1 MNTLGELLK
10 EIYQKKILFFSF
22 IFTFLL
28 IFISILAP
36 VISPYAVSEQ
46 NLILGASAPSANYI
60 LGTDVLGRD
69 LFSRILYGSR
79 ISLMVGFLATFV
91 AITLGLAYGAIS
103 GYFGGKIDSMMMR
116 LVDILDGLPF
126 VIFIILI
133 LVIFGRDIY
142 FLFISIGAFGWLSMA
157 RIVRIQV
164 LGLRKKEFII
174 SAQIMGAS
182 SARVLFKHIIPNV
195 LGTVIVYSTLLV
207 PQFMLLE
214 AFLSFLGL
222 GVQPPESSWGILIR
236 EGANTMEEYW
246 WLLIFPALLFS
257 LTLFALN
264 FLGDG
269 LRDILDPRDTQKLEN

>member
-1 MNTLGELLK
+1 MWQDLFSEISQRRVLLYSLLFT
-10 EIYQKKILFFSF
+10 IFLILIA
-22 IFTFLL
+22 IF
-28 IFISILAP
+28 AP
-36 VISPYAVSEQ
+36 LFAPYDVSEQ
-46 NLILGASAPSANYI
+46 NLLLGASSPSFQNI

-79 ISLMVGFLATFV
+79 ISLLVGFLATFV
-91 AITLGLAYGAIS
+91 AITIGLSYGAVS
-103 GYFGGKIDSMMMR
+103 GYFGGKVDTLMMR
-116 LVDILDGLPF
+116 IVDILDGLPF

-157 RIVRIQV
+157 RIVRLQV
-164 LGLRKKEFII
+164 LGLRKKEFVIA
-174 SAQIMGAS
+174 AQIMGAS
-182 SARVLFKHIIPNV
+182 SFRILTRHIIPNV
-195 LGTVIVYSTLLV
+195 LGTVIIYSTLLV

-222 GVQPPESSWGILIR
+222 GVQPPDSSWGILIR

-246 WLLIFPALLFS
+246 WLLIFPAFLFS
-257 LTLFALN
+257 VTLFALN

>member
-1 MNTLGELLK
+1 MWKELIA
-10 EIYQKKILFFSF
+10 EIKQRKILLFSLLYTLF
-22 IFTFLL
+22 L
-28 IFISILAP
+28 IFIAIFAP
-36 VISPYAVSEQ
+36 LISPYEASDQ
-46 NLILGASAPSANYI
+46 NLSLGASSPSLQHL

-79 ISLMVGFLATFV
+79 ISLLVGFLATFV
-91 AITLGLAYGAIS
+91 AITIGLSYGAVS
-103 GYFGGKIDSMMMR
+103 GYFGGKVDSLMMR
-116 LVDILDGLPF
+116 IVDILDGLPF

-164 LGLRKKEFII
+164 LGLRKKEFVI

-182 SARVLFKHIIPNV
+182 SFRILSKHVIPNV
-195 LGTVIVYSTLLV
+195 MGTVIIYSTLLV

-222 GVQPPESSWGILIR
+222 GVQPPDSSWGILIR

-246 WLLIFPALLFS
+246 WLLIFPACLFS
-257 LTLFALN
+257 FTLFALN

-269 LRDILDPRDTQKLEN
+269 LRDILDPRDTQKLDS

>member
-1 MNTLGELLK
+1 MWQDLFSEISQRRVLSYSLLFT
-10 EIYQKKILFFSF
+10 IFLILIA
-22 IFTFLL
+22 IF
-28 IFISILAP
+28 AP
-36 VISPYAVSEQ
+36 LFAPYDVSEQ
-46 NLILGASAPSANYI
+46 NLLLGASSPSFQNI

-79 ISLMVGFLATFV
+79 ISLLVGFLATFV
-91 AITLGLAYGAIS
+91 AITIGLSYGAVS
-103 GYFGGKIDSMMMR
+103 GYFGGKIDTLMMR
-116 LVDILDGLPF
+116 IVDILDGLPF

-157 RIVRIQV
+157 RIVRLQV
-164 LGLRKKEFII
+164 LGLRKKEFVIA
-174 SAQIMGAS
+174 AQIMGAS
-182 SARVLFKHIIPNV
+182 SFRILTRHIIPNV
-195 LGTVIVYSTLLV
+195 LGTVIIYSTLLV

-222 GVQPPESSWGILIR
+222 GVQPPDSSWGILIR

-246 WLLIFPALLFS
+246 WLLIFPAFLFS
-257 LTLFALN
+257 VTLFALN